1 MHDNDIAL
9 IGLAVMG
16 QNLALNM
23 ARNGLAVTVYN
34 RTWAKTEAFMTGPA
48 KGQSILAARDLKSV
62 AAALARPRKIFLMVQ
77 AGPAVDALLDELL
90 PLLEPGDIVM
100 DGGNSHFADTARRV
114 DRLRGQGLFFLGVG
128 VSGGELGALHG
139 PSIMPGGPRQAWEQ
153 VAPILEAI
161 AARAADGQPCTAYMG
176 ENGAGHFVKM
186 VHNGIE
192 YGDMQ
197 LIAEVY
203 DLLRRGADLDAA
215 TIAAVFETWNHG
227 PLESFLIEITATV
240 LRATDSETPLVD
252 LILDR
257 AGSKGTGR
265 WTTQT
270 ALDLG
275 VPTPTIN
282 AAVEARLLSIL
293 AGERQTAS
301 AVLPGPAESCESLDI
316 PQLAQALFTAKL
328 ASYAQGFALLRVA
341 REEWAWSLDL
351 AQIARV
357 WRAGCIIR
365 AAFLDDLA
373 TAFAARPDLPNL
385 LLAETF
391 RSQLETG
398 QAALRQAVILAAR
411 RGIPVPALSASL
423 AYYDSYR
430 AARLP
435 ANLIQAQRDF
445 FGAHRFERIDQTGS
459 FHWDWST
466 S

>member
-9 IGLAVMG
+9 IGLAAMG

-23 ARNGLAVTVYN
+23 ARHGLAVTVYN
-34 RTWAKTEAFMTGPA
+34 RTWAKTEVFMTGPA
-48 KGQSILAARDLKSV
+48 RGHSILAARDLKSV
-62 AAALARPRKIFLMVQ
+62 AASLARPRKIFLMVQ
-77 AGPAVDALLDELL
+77 AGSAVDALLDELL

-100 DGGNSHFADTARRV
+100 DGGNSHFADTSRRV
-114 DRLRGQGLFFLGVG
+114 ERLRALDLHFLGVG
-128 VSGGELGALHG
+128 VSGGEQGALHG
-139 PSIMPGGPRQAWEQ
+139 PSIMPGGTRPAWEQ

-161 AARAADGQPCTAYMG
+161 AARADDGQPCTAYMG

-197 LIAEVY
+197 LIAEIY
-203 DLLRRGADLDAA
+203 DLLRRGAGLSAEK
-215 TIAAVFETWNHG
+215 IAETFEDWNHG
-227 PLESFLIEITATV
+227 ALKSFLIEITATV
-240 LRATDSETPLVD
+240 LRATDNGTPLVD

-282 AAVEARLLSIL
+282 AAVEARLLSTL
-293 AGERQTAS
+293 STERQAAS
-301 AVLPGPAESCESLDI
+301 TILPGPDPCVPLD
-316 PQLAQALFTAKL
+316 PALLGQALFTAKL
-328 ASYAQGFALLRVA
+328 ASYAQGFALLQAA

-351 AQIARV
+351 AQIARI

-373 TAFAARPDLPNL
+373 AAFAARPDLPNL
-385 LLAETF
+385 LLAEVF
-391 RSQLETG
+391 QPQLDTG
-398 QAALRQAVILAAR
+398 QAALRQIVALAAR
-411 RGIPVPALSASL
+411 HGIPVPALSASL

-445 FGAHRFERIDQTGS
+445 FGAHRFERIDQAGS
-459 FHWDWST
+459 FHWDWSA